1 MYKKYLYEVPDMGS
15 KLLFRFGPGTHV
27 LNEELGRHVTRN
39 IIVKLVFLR
48 WLQTRIL
55 DIHENEF

>member
-1 MYKKYLYEVPDMGS
+1 MLCNAGKS
-15 KLLFRFGPGTHV
+15 KSIFVDIQNPCLQPP
-27 LNEELGRHVTRN
+27 
-39 IIVKLVFLR
+39 LR